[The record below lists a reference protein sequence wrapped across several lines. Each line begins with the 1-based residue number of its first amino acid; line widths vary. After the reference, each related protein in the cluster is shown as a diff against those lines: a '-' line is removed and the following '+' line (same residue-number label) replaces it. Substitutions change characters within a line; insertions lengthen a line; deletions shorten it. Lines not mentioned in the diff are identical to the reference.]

1 MLVEHPIDTSW
12 ELISPEPT
20 EKTRGVYRFAVAV
33 KPGETAD
40 LKIEEEQIIRQSVAM
55 TNLDDEAIGIYLSAK
70 EVSAPVK
77 EALREVVRRK
87 TELGNLQHRKQQLEQ
102 EIAVI
107 AQEQERIRNNMQ
119 SIDRNTDLY
128 NRYVKKFTD
137 QEDQVEN
144 YREEIRGLEAQI
156 TEKQR
161 SLDEYLSNLE
171 LS

>member
-1 MLVEHPIDTSW
+1 
-12 ELISPEPT
+12 
-20 EKTRGVYRFAVAV
+20 
-33 KPGETAD
+33 
-40 LKIEEEQIIRQSVAM
+40 M
-55 TNLDDEAIGIYLSAK
+55 TNLDDAAIGIYLSAK

-77 EALREVVRRK
+77 DALREVVRRK

-107 AQEQERIRNNMQ
+107 DQEQERIRNNMQ

-144 YREEIRGLEAQI
+144 YREEIRGLEGQI

-161 SLDEYLSNLE
+161 VTRRVLVEPRAIVIKTMKISRKKAAKAQSRIE
-171 LS
+171 